1 MPAPRWIA
9 TTVLLA
15 ALAAPGPETD
25 RWVLASYPDDRR
37 GAQTPGTYPFLF
49 NALWCSVMR

>member
-37 GAQTPGTYPFLF
+37 GAQTPGPYPFLF
-49 NALWCSVMR
+49 NALWWSVMR